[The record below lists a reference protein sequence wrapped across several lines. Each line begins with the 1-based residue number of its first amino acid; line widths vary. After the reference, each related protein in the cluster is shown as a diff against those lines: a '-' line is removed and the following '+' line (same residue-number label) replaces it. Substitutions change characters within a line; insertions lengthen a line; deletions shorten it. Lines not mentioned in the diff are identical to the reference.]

1 MFRVR
6 TLLCEERI
14 LMPLASARDFSA
26 DETKNVKLN
35 IKNKMKIKFLSSICF
50 SLIALFVASTT
61 SCGGNASGND
71 GVVADSAESTK
82 NLKIAYVLID
92 TLTSQYELYKEASEN
107 FQNKRNNAEARITKK
122 GQSFAMQ
129 LEQFQNKLRSNQLTQ
144 MQAEK
149 EQARLQ
155 KLQQDLQDLE
165 TSLSAS
171 LQEEYQKEL
180 QALTDTIQ
188 TFMSVYAKEKGFD
201 FVLCKSSGIDNV
213 LYANEEYD
221 VTSEVVA
228 ALNERYFTQKAAEA
242 KNNTGDKK

>member
-1 MFRVR
+1 
-6 TLLCEERI
+6 
-14 LMPLASARDFSA
+14 
-26 DETKNVKLN
+26 
-35 IKNKMKIKFLSSICF
+35 MKIKFLSSICF
-50 SLIALFVASTT
+50 SLFALLVVSTT
-61 SCGGNASGND
+61 SCGGNASNNG
-71 GVVADSAESTK
+71 GVVADSAASTK

-122 GQSFAMQ
+122 GQNFAMQ
-129 LEQFQNKLRSNQLTQ
+129 LEQFQNKLRANQLTQ

-149 EQARLQ
+149 EQAEVKDKLEATEQARLA

-165 TSLSAS
+165 VSLSAS

-188 TFMSVYAKEKGFD
+188 TFMSVYAKGKGYD

-213 LYANEEYD
+213 LYANEDYD
-221 VTSEVVA
+221 VTAEVVA
-228 ALNERYFTQKAAEA
+228 ALNEKYFTQKAAEA
-242 KNNTGDKK
+242 KNNAGEKK

>member
-1 MFRVR
+1 
-6 TLLCEERI
+6 
-14 LMPLASARDFSA
+14 
-26 DETKNVKLN
+26 
-35 IKNKMKIKFLSSICF
+35 MKIKFLSSICF
-50 SLIALFVASTT
+50 SLFALLVVSTT
-61 SCGGNASGND
+61 SCGGNASNNG
-71 GVVADSAESTK
+71 GVVADSAASTK

-107 FQNKRNNAEARITKK
+107 FQNKRNNAEATITKK
-122 GQSFAMQ
+122 GQNFAMQ
-129 LEQFQNKLRSNQLTQ
+129 LEQFQNKLRANQLTQ

-149 EQARLQ
+149 EQARLA

-165 TSLSAS
+165 VSLSAS

-188 TFMSVYAKEKGFD
+188 TFMSVYAKGKGYD

-221 VTSEVVA
+221 VTAEVVA
-228 ALNERYFTQKAAEA
+228 ALNEKYFTQKAAEA
-242 KNNTGDKK
+242 KNNTGEKK

>member
-1 MFRVR
+1 
-6 TLLCEERI
+6 
-14 LMPLASARDFSA
+14 
-26 DETKNVKLN
+26 
-35 IKNKMKIKFLSSICF
+35 MKIKFLSSICF
-50 SLIALFVASTT
+50 SLFALLVVSTA
-61 SCGGNASGND
+61 SCGGNASNND
-71 GVVADSAESTK
+71 GIVADSTESAK

-107 FQNKRNNAEARITKK
+107 FQNKRNNAEATITKK
-122 GQSFAMQ
+122 GQNFAMQ
-129 LEQFQNKLRSNQLTQ
+129 LEQFQNKLRANQLTQ

-149 EQARLQ
+149 EQARLA

-165 TSLSAS
+165 VSLSAS

-188 TFMSVYAKEKGFD
+188 TFMSGYAKEKGYD

-221 VTSEVVA
+221 VTAEVVA
-228 ALNERYFTQKAAEA
+228 ALNEKYFTQKATEA
-242 KNNTGDKK
+242 KNNASEKK

>member
-1 MFRVR
+1 
-6 TLLCEERI
+6 
-14 LMPLASARDFSA
+14 
-26 DETKNVKLN
+26 
-35 IKNKMKIKFLSSICF
+35 MKIKFLSSICF
-50 SLIALFVASTT
+50 SLFALLVVSTT
-61 SCGGNASGND
+61 SCGGNASNNG
-71 GVVADSAESTK
+71 GVFADSAASTK

-107 FQNKRNNAEARITKK
+107 FQNKRNNAEATITKK
-122 GQSFAMQ
+122 GQNFAMQ
-129 LEQFQNKLRSNQLTQ
+129 LEQFQNKLRANQLTQ

-149 EQARLQ
+149 EQARLA

-165 TSLSAS
+165 VSLSAS

-188 TFMSVYAKEKGFD
+188 TFMSVYAKGKGYD

-221 VTSEVVA
+221 VTAEVVA
-228 ALNERYFTQKAAEA
+228 ALNEKYFTQKAAEA
-242 KNNTGDKK
+242 KNNAGEKK

>member
-1 MFRVR
+1 
-6 TLLCEERI
+6 
-14 LMPLASARDFSA
+14 
-26 DETKNVKLN
+26 
-35 IKNKMKIKFLSSICF
+35 MKIKFLSSICF
-50 SLIALFVASTT
+50 SLFALLVVSTT
-61 SCGGNASGND
+61 SCGGNASNNG
-71 GVVADSAESTK
+71 GVVADSAASTK

-107 FQNKRNNAEARITKK
+107 FQNKRNNAEATITKK
-122 GQSFAMQ
+122 GQNFAMQ
-129 LEQFQNKLRSNQLTQ
+129 LEQFQNKLRANQLTQ

-149 EQARLQ
+149 EQARLA

-165 TSLSAS
+165 VSLSAS

-188 TFMSVYAKEKGFD
+188 TFMSGYAKGKGYD

-221 VTSEVVA
+221 VTAEVVA
-228 ALNERYFTQKAAEA
+228 ALNEKYFTQKAAEA
-242 KNNTGDKK
+242 KNNAGEKK

>member
-1 MFRVR
+1 
-6 TLLCEERI
+6 
-14 LMPLASARDFSA
+14 
-26 DETKNVKLN
+26 
-35 IKNKMKIKFLSSICF
+35 MKIKFLSSICF
-50 SLIALFVASTT
+50 SLFALLVVSTT
-61 SCGGNASGND
+61 SCGGNASNNG
-71 GVVADSAESTK
+71 GVVADSAASTK

-122 GQSFAMQ
+122 GQNFAMQ
-129 LEQFQNKLRSNQLTQ
+129 LEQFQNKLRANQLTQ

-149 EQARLQ
+149 EQARLA

-165 TSLSAS
+165 VSLSAS

-188 TFMSVYAKEKGFD
+188 TFMSGYAKDKGYD

-221 VTSEVVA
+221 VTAEVVA
-228 ALNERYFTQKAAEA
+228 ALNEKYFTQKAAEA
-242 KNNTGDKK
+242 KNNAGEKK

>member
-1 MFRVR
+1 
-6 TLLCEERI
+6 
-14 LMPLASARDFSA
+14 
-26 DETKNVKLN
+26 
-35 IKNKMKIKFLSSICF
+35 MKIKFLSSICF
-50 SLIALFVASTT
+50 SLFALLVVSTT
-61 SCGGNASGND
+61 SCGGNASNNG
-71 GVVADSAESTK
+71 GVVADSAASTK

-92 TLTSQYELYKEASEN
+92 PLTSQYELYKEASEN

-122 GQSFAMQ
+122 GQNFAMQ
-129 LEQFQNKLRSNQLTQ
+129 LEQFQNKLRANQLTQ

-149 EQARLQ
+149 EQARLA

-165 TSLSAS
+165 VSLSAS

-188 TFMSVYAKEKGFD
+188 TFMSGYAKDKGYD

-221 VTSEVVA
+221 VTAEVVA
-228 ALNERYFTQKAAEA
+228 ALNEKYFTQKAAEA
-242 KNNTGDKK
+242 KNNTGEKK

>member
-1 MFRVR
+1 
-6 TLLCEERI
+6 
-14 LMPLASARDFSA
+14 
-26 DETKNVKLN
+26 
-35 IKNKMKIKFLSSICF
+35 MKIKFLSSICF
-50 SLIALFVASTT
+50 SLFALLVVSTT
-61 SCGGNASGND
+61 SCGGNASNNG
-71 GVVADSAESTK
+71 GVVADSAASTK

-92 TLTSQYELYKEASEN
+92 TLTNQYELYKEASEN

-122 GQSFAMQ
+122 GQNFAMQ
-129 LEQFQNKLRSNQLTQ
+129 LEQFQNKLRANQLTQ

-149 EQARLQ
+149 EQARLA

-165 TSLSAS
+165 VSLSAS

-188 TFMSVYAKEKGFD
+188 TFMSIYAKGKGYD

-221 VTSEVVA
+221 VTAEVVA
-228 ALNERYFTQKAAEA
+228 ALNEKYFTQKAAEA
-242 KNNTGDKK
+242 KNNAGEKK

>member
-1 MFRVR
+1 
-6 TLLCEERI
+6 
-14 LMPLASARDFSA
+14 
-26 DETKNVKLN
+26 
-35 IKNKMKIKFLSSICF
+35 MKIKFLSSICF
-50 SLIALFVASTT
+50 SLFALLVVSTT
-61 SCGGNASGND
+61 SCGGNASNNG
-71 GVVADSAESTK
+71 GVVADSAASTK

-107 FQNKRNNAEARITKK
+107 FQNKRNNAEATITKK
-122 GQSFAMQ
+122 GQNFAMQ
-129 LEQFQNKLRSNQLTQ
+129 LEQFQNKLRANQLTQ

-149 EQARLQ
+149 EQARLA

-165 TSLSAS
+165 VSLSAS

-188 TFMSVYAKEKGFD
+188 TFMSGYAKDKGYD

-221 VTSEVVA
+221 VTAEVVA
-228 ALNERYFTQKAAEA
+228 ALNEKYFTQKAAEA
-242 KNNTGDKK
+242 KNNAGEKK

>member
-1 MFRVR
+1 
-6 TLLCEERI
+6 
-14 LMPLASARDFSA
+14 
-26 DETKNVKLN
+26 
-35 IKNKMKIKFLSSICF
+35 MKIKFLSSICF
-50 SLIALFVASTT
+50 SLFALLVVSTT
-61 SCGGNASGND
+61 SCGGNASNNG
-71 GVVADSAESTK
+71 GVVADSAASTK

-122 GQSFAMQ
+122 GQNFAMQ
-129 LEQFQNKLRSNQLTQ
+129 LEQFQNKLRANQLTQ

-149 EQARLQ
+149 EQARLA

-165 TSLSAS
+165 VSLSAS

-188 TFMSVYAKEKGFD
+188 TFMSGYAKDKGYD

-221 VTSEVVA
+221 VTAEVVA
-228 ALNERYFTQKAAEA
+228 ALNEKYFTQKAAEA
-242 KNNTGDKK
+242 KNNTGEKK

>member
-1 MFRVR
+1 
-6 TLLCEERI
+6 
-14 LMPLASARDFSA
+14 
-26 DETKNVKLN
+26 
-35 IKNKMKIKFLSSICF
+35 MKIKFLSSICF
-50 SLIALFVASTT
+50 SLFALLVVSTT
-61 SCGGNASGND
+61 SCGGNASNNG
-71 GVVADSAESTK
+71 GVVADSAACTK

-122 GQSFAMQ
+122 GQNFAMQ
-129 LEQFQNKLRSNQLTQ
+129 LEQFQNKLRANQLTQ

-149 EQARLQ
+149 EQARLA

-165 TSLSAS
+165 VSLSAS

-188 TFMSVYAKEKGFD
+188 TFMSGYAKDKGYD

-221 VTSEVVA
+221 VTAEVVA
-228 ALNERYFTQKAAEA
+228 ALNEKYFTQKAAEA
-242 KNNTGDKK
+242 KNNTGEKK

>member
-1 MFRVR
+1 
-6 TLLCEERI
+6 
-14 LMPLASARDFSA
+14 
-26 DETKNVKLN
+26 
-35 IKNKMKIKFLSSICF
+35 MKIKFLSSICF
-50 SLIALFVASTT
+50 SLFALLVVSTT
-61 SCGGNASGND
+61 SCGGNASNNG
-71 GVVADSAESTK
+71 GVVADSAASTK

-122 GQSFAMQ
+122 GQNFAMQ
-129 LEQFQNKLRSNQLTQ
+129 LEQFQNKLRANQLTQ

-149 EQARLQ
+149 EQARLA

-165 TSLSAS
+165 VSLSAS

-188 TFMSVYAKEKGFD
+188 TFMSVYAKGKGYD

-221 VTSEVVA
+221 VTAEVVA
-228 ALNERYFTQKAAEA
+228 ALNEKYFTQKAAEA
-242 KNNTGDKK
+242 KNNTGEKK

>member
-1 MFRVR
+1 
-6 TLLCEERI
+6 
-14 LMPLASARDFSA
+14 
-26 DETKNVKLN
+26 
-35 IKNKMKIKFLSSICF
+35 MKIKFLSSIG
-50 SLIALFVASTT
+50 LALAAMLVTSAT
-61 SCGGNASGND
+61 SCCGNANNNEVAG
-71 GVVADSAESTK
+71 ADSAACSK

-107 FQNKRNNAEARITKK
+107 FQNKRNNAEATITKK

-129 LEQFQNKLRSNQLTQ
+129 LEQFQNKLRANQLTQ

-149 EQARLQ
+149 EQARLA

-165 TSLSAS
+165 VSLSAS

-188 TFMSVYAKEKGFD
+188 TFMVGYAKENGYD

-228 ALNERYFTQKAAEA
+228 ALNKRYYTQKAAATEVE
-242 KNNTGDKK
+242 KK

>member
-1 MFRVR
+1 
-6 TLLCEERI
+6 
-14 LMPLASARDFSA
+14 
-26 DETKNVKLN
+26 
-35 IKNKMKIKFLSSICF
+35 MKIKFLSSICF
-50 SLIALFVASTT
+50 SLFALLVVSTT
-61 SCGGNASGND
+61 SCGGNASNNG
-71 GVVADSAESTK
+71 GVVADSAASTK

-122 GQSFAMQ
+122 GQNFAMQ
-129 LEQFQNKLRSNQLTQ
+129 LEQFQNKLRANQLTQ

-149 EQARLQ
+149 EQARLA
-155 KLQQDLQDLE
+155 KLQQDIQDLE
-165 TSLSAS
+165 VSLSAS

-188 TFMSVYAKEKGFD
+188 TFMSVYAKGKGYD

-221 VTSEVVA
+221 VTAEVVA
-228 ALNERYFTQKAAEA
+228 ALNEKYFTQKAAEA
-242 KNNTGDKK
+242 KNNAGEKK

>member
-1 MFRVR
+1 
-6 TLLCEERI
+6 
-14 LMPLASARDFSA
+14 
-26 DETKNVKLN
+26 
-35 IKNKMKIKFLSSICF
+35 MKIKFLSSICF
-50 SLIALFVASTT
+50 SLFALLVVSTT
-61 SCGGNASGND
+61 SCGGNASNNG
-71 GVVADSAESTK
+71 GVVADSAASTK

-129 LEQFQNKLRSNQLTQ
+129 LEQFQNKLRANQLTQ

>member
-1 MFRVR
+1 
-6 TLLCEERI
+6 
-14 LMPLASARDFSA
+14 
-26 DETKNVKLN
+26 
-35 IKNKMKIKFLSSICF
+35 MKINFLSSICF
-50 SLIALFVASTT
+50 SLFALLVVSTT
-61 SCGGNASGND
+61 SCGGNASNNG
-71 GVVADSAESTK
+71 GVVADSAASTK

-122 GQSFAMQ
+122 GQNFAMQ
-129 LEQFQNKLRSNQLTQ
+129 LEQFQNKLRANQLTQ

-149 EQARLQ
+149 EQARLA

-165 TSLSAS
+165 VSLSAS

-188 TFMSVYAKEKGFD
+188 TFMSVYAKGKGYD

-221 VTSEVVA
+221 VTAEVVA
-228 ALNERYFTQKAAEA
+228 ALNEKYFTQKAAEA
-242 KNNTGDKK
+242 KNNAGEKK

>member
-1 MFRVR
+1 
-6 TLLCEERI
+6 
-14 LMPLASARDFSA
+14 
-26 DETKNVKLN
+26 
-35 IKNKMKIKFLSSICF
+35 MKIKFLSSICF
-50 SLIALFVASTT
+50 SLFALLVVSTT
-61 SCGGNASGND
+61 SCGGNASNNG
-71 GVVADSAESTK
+71 GVVADSAASTK

-122 GQSFAMQ
+122 GQNFAMQ
-129 LEQFQNKLRSNQLTQ
+129 LEQFQNKLRANQLTQ

-149 EQARLQ
+149 EQARLA

-165 TSLSAS
+165 VSLSAS

-188 TFMSVYAKEKGFD
+188 TFMSVYAKGKGYD

-221 VTSEVVA
+221 VTAEVVA
-228 ALNERYFTQKAAEA
+228 ALNEKYFTQKAAEA
-242 KNNTGDKK
+242 KNNAGEKK

>member
-1 MFRVR
+1 
-6 TLLCEERI
+6 
-14 LMPLASARDFSA
+14 
-26 DETKNVKLN
+26 
-35 IKNKMKIKFLSSICF
+35 MKIKFLSSICF
-50 SLIALFVASTT
+50 SLFALLVVSTT
-61 SCGGNASGND
+61 SCGGNASNNG
-71 GVVADSAESTK
+71 GVVVDSAASTK

-107 FQNKRNNAEARITKK
+107 FQNKRNNAEATITKK
-122 GQSFAMQ
+122 GQNFAMQ
-129 LEQFQNKLRSNQLTQ
+129 LEQFQNKLRANQLTQ

-149 EQARLQ
+149 EQARLA

-165 TSLSAS
+165 VSLSAS

-188 TFMSVYAKEKGFD
+188 TFMSVYAKGKGYD

-221 VTSEVVA
+221 VTAEVVA
-228 ALNERYFTQKAAEA
+228 ALNEKYFTQKAAEA
-242 KNNTGDKK
+242 KNNAGEKK

>member
-1 MFRVR
+1 
-6 TLLCEERI
+6 
-14 LMPLASARDFSA
+14 
-26 DETKNVKLN
+26 
-35 IKNKMKIKFLSSICF
+35 MKIKFLSSICF
-50 SLIALFVASTT
+50 SLFALLVVSTT
-61 SCGGNASGND
+61 SCGGNASNNG
-71 GVVADSAESTK
+71 GVVADSAASTK

-107 FQNKRNNAEARITKK
+107 FQNKRNNAEATITKK
-122 GQSFAMQ
+122 GQNFAMQ
-129 LEQFQNKLRSNQLTQ
+129 LEQFQNKLRANQLTQ

-149 EQARLQ
+149 EQARLA

-165 TSLSAS
+165 VSLSAS

-188 TFMSVYAKEKGFD
+188 TFMSVYAKGKGYD

-221 VTSEVVA
+221 VTAEVVA
-228 ALNERYFTQKAAEA
+228 ALNEKYFTQKAAEA
-242 KNNTGDKK
+242 KNNAGEKK

>member
-1 MFRVR
+1 
-6 TLLCEERI
+6 
-14 LMPLASARDFSA
+14 
-26 DETKNVKLN
+26 
-35 IKNKMKIKFLSSICF
+35 MKIKFLSSICF
-50 SLIALFVASTT
+50 SLFALLVVSTT
-61 SCGGNASGND
+61 SCGGNASNNG
-71 GVVADSAESTK
+71 GVVADSAASTK

-107 FQNKRNNAEARITKK
+107 FQNKRNNAEATITKK
-122 GQSFAMQ
+122 GQNFAMQ
-129 LEQFQNKLRSNQLTQ
+129 LEQFQNKLRANQLTQ

-149 EQARLQ
+149 EQARLA

-165 TSLSAS
+165 VSLSAS

-188 TFMSVYAKEKGFD
+188 TFMSVYAKGKGYD

-221 VTSEVVA
+221 VTAEVVA
-228 ALNERYFTQKAAEA
+228 ALNEKYFTQKDAEA
-242 KNNTGDKK
+242 KNNAGEKK

>member
-1 MFRVR
+1 
-6 TLLCEERI
+6 
-14 LMPLASARDFSA
+14 
-26 DETKNVKLN
+26 
-35 IKNKMKIKFLSSICF
+35 MKIKFLSSICF
-50 SLIALFVASTT
+50 SLFALLVVSTT
-61 SCGGNASGND
+61 SCGGNASNNG
-71 GVVADSAESTK
+71 GVVADSAASTK

-107 FQNKRNNAEARITKK
+107 FQNKRNNAEATITKK
-122 GQSFAMQ
+122 GQNFAMQ
-129 LEQFQNKLRSNQLTQ
+129 LEQFQNKLRANQLTQ

-149 EQARLQ
+149 EQARLA

-165 TSLSAS
+165 VSLAAS

-188 TFMSVYAKEKGFD
+188 TFMSVYAKGKGYD

-221 VTSEVVA
+221 VTAEVVA
-228 ALNERYFTQKAAEA
+228 ALNEKYFTQKAAEA
-242 KNNTGDKK
+242 KNNAGEKK

>member
-1 MFRVR
+1 
-6 TLLCEERI
+6 
-14 LMPLASARDFSA
+14 
-26 DETKNVKLN
+26 
-35 IKNKMKIKFLSSICF
+35 MKIKFLSSICF
-50 SLIALFVASTT
+50 SLFALLVVSTT
-61 SCGGNASGND
+61 SCGGNASNNG
-71 GVVADSAESTK
+71 GVVADSATSTK

-122 GQSFAMQ
+122 GQNFAMQ
-129 LEQFQNKLRSNQLTQ
+129 LEQFQNKLRANQLTQ

-149 EQARLQ
+149 EQARLA

-165 TSLSAS
+165 VSLSAS

-188 TFMSVYAKEKGFD
+188 TFMSVYAKGKGYD

-221 VTSEVVA
+221 VTAEVVA
-228 ALNERYFTQKAAEA
+228 ALNEKYFTQKAAEA
-242 KNNTGDKK
+242 KNNAGEKK

>member
-1 MFRVR
+1 
-6 TLLCEERI
+6 
-14 LMPLASARDFSA
+14 
-26 DETKNVKLN
+26 
-35 IKNKMKIKFLSSICF
+35 MKIKFLSSICF
-50 SLIALFVASTT
+50 SLFALLVVSTT
-61 SCGGNASGND
+61 SCGGNASNNG
-71 GVVADSAESTK
+71 GVVADSAASTK

-107 FQNKRNNAEARITKK
+107 FQNKRNNAEATITKK
-122 GQSFAMQ
+122 GQNFAMQ
-129 LEQFQNKLRSNQLTQ
+129 LEQFQNKLRANQLTQ

-149 EQARLQ
+149 EQARLA

-165 TSLSAS
+165 VSLSAS

-188 TFMSVYAKEKGFD
+188 TFMSVYAKDKGYD

-221 VTSEVVA
+221 VTAEVVA
-228 ALNERYFTQKAAEA
+228 ALNEKYFTQKAAEA
-242 KNNTGDKK
+242 KNNAGEKK

>member
-1 MFRVR
+1 
-6 TLLCEERI
+6 
-14 LMPLASARDFSA
+14 
-26 DETKNVKLN
+26 
-35 IKNKMKIKFLSSICF
+35 MKIKFLSSICY
-50 SLIALFVASTT
+50 SLFALLVVSTT
-61 SCGGNASGND
+61 SCGGNASNNG
-71 GVVADSAESTK
+71 GVVADSAASTK

-122 GQSFAMQ
+122 GQNFAMQ
-129 LEQFQNKLRSNQLTQ
+129 LEQFQNKLRANQLTQ

-149 EQARLQ
+149 EQARLA

-165 TSLSAS
+165 VSLSAS

-188 TFMSVYAKEKGFD
+188 TFMSVYAKGKGYD

-221 VTSEVVA
+221 VTAEVVA
-228 ALNERYFTQKAAEA
+228 ALNEKYFTQKAAEA
-242 KNNTGDKK
+242 KNNAGEKK